1 MELFY
6 LQQAIIAQRRYE
18 FFILSANEPS
28 IWQKTCESHA
38 DVSRVYTETYDYGPM
53 RLIFFLQPQN
63 IWCEK

>member
-18 FFILSANEPS
+18 IFILSASEPS

-38 DVSRVYTETYDYGPM
+38 DVARVYTETYDYGSM
-53 RLIFFLQPQN
+53 RLKFFLQPPN